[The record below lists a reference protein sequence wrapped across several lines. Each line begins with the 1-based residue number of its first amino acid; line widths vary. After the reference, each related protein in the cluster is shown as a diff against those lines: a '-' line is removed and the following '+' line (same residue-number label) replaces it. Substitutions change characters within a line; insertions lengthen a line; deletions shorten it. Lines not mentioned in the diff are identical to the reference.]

1 MPDWKP
7 EIRKRLADVPLAPL
21 RERAIVEELSQYLD
35 DCYEELLG
43 GGAVAKEAYEQTLAE
58 LRGSELL
65 ARELR
70 RAERRGAPEL
80 IVFGTHRRTIMLS
93 DLWQDLRFGARML
106 AKQPGFTLIAVIT
119 LALGIGANTTI
130 FSMMESVI
138 LHPFSF
144 PHQERLVM
152 IYERLLGTG
161 RERSLVTPAT
171 LRDWRE
177 QSREFEQFATTIFDD
192 FTLTGGERPEQLSG
206 YRVSAEFF
214 GTLGVQPLLGRT
226 FQPGEDSLGREQVV
240 VLKHSLWERL
250 FAADPKIL
258 GQTIKLDSKTYT
270 VIGVMP
276 REFNFPH
283 FGGELWIPWVLLP
296 ADAQN
301 RENHSLR
308 VIGLL
313 KPGVSRARGEAEIRA
328 LSLRA
333 QQQYPA
339 TNRDVEAYTVGFN
352 EDQTR
357 GSRTYLSF
365 TLGAVMFVLLIA
377 CANVANLLLARGAA
391 RQKELAVRMALGAG
405 SGRVIRQLL
414 TESLLL
420 ALAGGVLGLGF
431 SVWGVMALANG
442 IPQGFA
448 KFIPGWERLG
458 INAWAFGFTA
468 LASLA
473 TGILCGLLPAWQ
485 ATGSDFNDTL
495 KDGGKGAASGARNR
509 WRSALVV
516 AEVALSLVLLI
527 GAGLVIRSFV
537 KILNTELGFNP
548 DNAMAMYLAL
558 PQGRYVQPHERFNLY
573 HELAQ
578 RVAALPGVAA
588 VGLTSGVPPGGWVR
602 GSFQIV
608 GQPTASPTR
617 QPASGVLVT
626 SPGYF
631 AAVGTPL
638 RAGRLFNDRDGAN
651 APRVVLVNEALARR
665 YFPDL
670 SAIGQRLMLDEGL
683 PYEIV
688 GIVGNTMNVDLDD
701 VAEPVIYQSL
711 AQRPLQYVSLV
722 VRGQSNALANA
733 LANALTDPSGKE
745 SVTQLTGAIRRE
757 LAALDAA
764 LPMSE
769 SKTLREGYRERSSP
783 KRVITVL
790 LGIFALLALVM
801 ATVGLYA
808 VMSFAV
814 AQRTHELGLRM
825 ALGAQARDI
834 FRFVVKQGLR
844 LIGLG
849 IGLGLL
855 GAYAVTRLLS
865 RVLYGVTATDALTYA
880 VVAALLLVT
889 ALTACVVPAWRATQV
904 DPLIALRHE

>member
-1 MPDWKP
+1 MPDWKS
-7 EIRKRLADVPLAPL
+7 EIRQRLADVPLAPL
-21 RERAIVEELSQYLD
+21 REEAIVEELSQYLD
-35 DCYEELLG
+35 DCYEELLSG
-43 GGAVAKEAYEQTLAE
+43 GVTASEAYQQTLAE
-58 LRGSELL
+58 LRSSALL

-70 RAERRGAPEL
+70 RLERFTNPEP
-80 IVFGTHRRTIMLS
+80 IVPGTNRRMTMLS

-106 AKQPGFTLIAVIT
+106 AKQPGFTLIAVLT

-130 FSMMESVI
+130 FSTIESVI
-138 LHPFSF
+138 LHPYSF
-144 PHQERLVM
+144 PHQERLVV
-152 IYERLLGTG
+152 IYERLLGT
-161 RERSLVTPAT
+161 RNERSPVTPGAVHE
-171 LRDWRE
+171 WRE
-177 QSREFEQFATTIFDD
+177 QSRSFDQFATTIFDD
-192 FTLTGGERPEQLSG
+192 FTLTGGEKPEQLSG
-206 YRVSAEFF
+206 YRVSAGFF
-214 GTLGVQPLLGRT
+214 STLGVPPLLGRT
-226 FQPGEDSLGREQVV
+226 FQPDEDSLGREQVV
-240 VLKHSLWERL
+240 ILKHSLWERL

-258 GQTIKLDSKTYT
+258 GQTIKLDSQTYT

-276 REFNFPH
+276 RDFNFPH
-283 FGGELWIPWVLLP
+283 FGGELWVPWVLLP

-313 KPGVSRARGEAEIRA
+313 KRGVSRAQGEAEIRA

-333 QQQYPA
+333 QQQYPV
-339 TNRDVEAYTVGFN
+339 TNREVEAYTVGFN

-357 GSRTYLSF
+357 GSRIYLSF

-377 CANVANLLLARGAA
+377 CANVANLLLARGVA
-391 RQKELAVRMALGAG
+391 RQKELAVRMALGA
-405 SGRVIRQLL
+405 SRRRVIRQLL

-420 ALAGGVLGLGF
+420 ALLGGVLGLGF

-473 TGILCGLLPAWQ
+473 TGVLCGLLPAWQ

-509 WRSALVV
+509 WRSTLVV

-527 GAGLVIRSFV
+527 GAGLVIRSFI

-573 HELAQ
+573 HEWAQ

-588 VGLTSGVPPGGWVR
+588 VGLTSGVPPGGWAR

-608 GQPTASPTR
+608 GQPTASPTQ
-617 QPASGVLVT
+617 QPTSGVLVT

-651 APRVVLVNEALARR
+651 APRVVLVNEALARHH
-665 YFPDL
+665 FPNR

-683 PYEIV
+683 PYEII

-711 AQRPLQYVSLV
+711 AQRPLQYLSLV
-722 VRGQSNALANA
+722 VRGQSNALAD
-733 LANALTDPSGKE
+733 ALTDPSGKE

-783 KRVITVL
+783 KRVITIL

-825 ALGAQARDI
+825 ALGAQAHDI

-844 LIGLG
+844 LIGFG
-849 IGLGLL
+849 IGIGLL

-865 RVLYGVTATDALTYA
+865 QVLYGVTATDAFTYT

-904 DPLIALRHE
+904 DPLIALKHE